1 MKLRSIKAAHAIH
14 AEIDAA
20 RKRKAD
26 AISAH
31 REKIKSIDAEISS
44 LIDRREAIQN
54 QYLDSIKK
62 NTAAPKPV

>member
-26 AISAH
+26 AIASH